1 MHFCDD
7 SYDIPYRCLLP
18 ERVAGLL
25 VAGRCSSMNHEA
37 MASTRVM
44 STCMALGEAAGRAA
58 RLALKAGVQPAD
70 LDVEAL
76 RAELRATGAYLG

>member
-1 MHFCDD
+1 
-7 SYDIPYRCLLP
+7 
-18 ERVAGLL
+18 
-25 VAGRCSSMNHEA
+25 

-70 LDVEAL
+70 LNVEAL
-76 RAELRATGAYLG
+76 RAELRATGAYLRD

>member
-1 MHFCDD
+1 M
-7 SYDIPYRCLLP
+7 
-18 ERVAGLL
+18 GNLL

-58 RLALKAGVQPAD
+58 RLALKQGVQPAD
-70 LDVEAL
+70 LDVETL
-76 RAELRATGAYLG
+76 RAELRATGAYLRD

>member
-1 MHFCDD
+1 MTTATT
-7 SYDIPYRCLLP
+7 SPYRTLIP
-18 ERVAGLL
+18 AHVGNLL

-76 RAELRATGAYLG
+76 RAELRATGAYLRD